1 LIITFDRTV
10 EQHLPLDV
18 IWALVNIASR
28 KILQAGEALAE

>member
-18 IWALVNIASR
+18 IWALVNITSR
-28 KILQAGEALAE
+28 KLLEAGKV